1 MKRKKTKTI
10 SPSKYPWTR
19 SLNSP
24 TRSHH
29 NNGLKCNAAFSFNMP
44 TVLQE
49 GSCIQ
54 YAYIPCT
61 RKKGQK
67 TNWRNTWV
75 APVIFNHDKLI
86 LIFNKSVLDLPIV
99 TGNKEMLAIFE
110 DYMNEIQM
118 HESGQNNS
126 LSRTVRRYLMH
137 SLSNSSLSLK
147 DVAEKFNM
155 SERNIQRKLKAEGTS
170 YQKILNDLR
179 MELSKKKYLKERI
192 PLPEIGFL
200 LGFES
205 QSAFNKFFKKHFRN
219 RPSMFN
225 SNNQSVKTEM
235 E

>member
-1 MKRKKTKTI
+1 MLLKHFGTTQAEISEILTGLKYDYAILQNPTSLINANILGVYLEHIVKKTGNTRIGLETGFLLPFVLTGSFFNIYNQSKTVREIFENENPFDRQLITYTHLKRKKTKTI

-75 APVIFNHDKLI
+75 AP
-86 LIFNKSVLDLPIV
+86 
-99 TGNKEMLAIFE
+99 
-110 DYMNEIQM
+110 
-118 HESGQNNS
+118 
-126 LSRTVRRYLMH
+126 
-137 SLSNSSLSLK
+137 
-147 DVAEKFNM
+147 
-155 SERNIQRKLKAEGTS
+155 S
-170 YQKILNDLR
+170 YSIMTNL
-179 MELSKKKYLKERI
+179 
-192 PLPEIGFL
+192 FL
-200 LGFES
+200 FS
-205 QSAFNKFFKKHFRN
+205 I
-219 RPSMFN
+219 
-225 SNNQSVKTEM
+225 NQSWIYQSSQEIKKCLPFLKII
-235 E
+235 

>member
-1 MKRKKTKTI
+1 
-10 SPSKYPWTR
+10 
-19 SLNSP
+19 
-24 TRSHH
+24 
-29 NNGLKCNAAFSFNMP
+29 
-44 TVLQE
+44 
-49 GSCIQ
+49 
-54 YAYIPCT
+54 
-61 RKKGQK
+61 
-67 TNWRNTWV
+67 
-75 APVIFNHDKLI
+75 
-86 LIFNKSVLDLPIV
+86 
-99 TGNKEMLAIFE
+99 
-110 DYMNEIQM
+110 M

-170 YQKILNDLR
+170 YQKLLNDLR
-179 MELSKKKYLKERI
+179 MELSKKYLKERI

-225 SNNQSVKTEM
+225 SNNQSVKTKM
-235 E
+235 K